1 MKKVGVLHNE
11 LSQLISQ
18 VGHEDKIVIGDAG
31 LPIPNGV
38 KCIDL
43 ALTKDVPSFCTTL
56 KAVLT
61 ELHVQ
66 EGIIDV
72 EMSEV
77 SPHIKREVEGIVKNT
92 FPLNSVPHSELQEIA
107 KGAKAIIRTGE
118 FTPYSNIVLIA
129 GVLF

>member
-1 MKKVGVLHNE
+1 M
-11 LSQLISQ
+11 
-18 VGHEDKIVIGDAG
+18 
-31 LPIPNGV
+31 
-38 KCIDL
+38 
-43 ALTKDVPSFCTTL
+43 
-56 KAVLT
+56 
-61 ELHVQ
+61 Q

-118 FTPYSNIVLIA
+118 FTPYSNIVLIT